1 LEGILLYIRIKR
13 MVWQVIV
20 VLEQQIQEFDLGIER
35 TKDKIIAKCRAL
47 VDIFDKSSIKIWDEC
62 LMAWWMSK
70 TSRLVGELQW
80 PFKDE
85 LEVNKKTMSE

>member
-1 LEGILLYIRIKR
+1 

-47 VDIFDKSSIKIWDEC
+47 VDNLISWALRFEISVKGLIAE
-62 LMAWWMSK
+62 
-70 TSRLVGELQW
+70 
-80 PFKDE
+80 
-85 LEVNKKTMSE
+85 